1 MVKSSTRHSLLQNVH
16 ENAHQTICHSLEM
29 SQNKLHKDDQSPYFG
44 FQIFKHVIS

>member
-1 MVKSSTRHSLLQNVH
+1 MKTHIKLYV
-16 ENAHQTICHSLEM
+16 SLEM